1 MKDSPML
8 FCLVIILD
16 MLFFTTVSGAL
27 DYVHF
32 RKHYGLL
39 KPQVFPLCPEMVYCC
54 VAWT

>member
-1 MKDSPML
+1 ML